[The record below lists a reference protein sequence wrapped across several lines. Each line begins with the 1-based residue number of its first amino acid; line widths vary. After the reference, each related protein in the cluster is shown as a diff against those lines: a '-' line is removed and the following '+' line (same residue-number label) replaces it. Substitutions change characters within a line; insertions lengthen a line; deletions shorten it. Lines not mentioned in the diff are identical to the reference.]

1 MKRTTFKTIFYL
13 KRQKENA
20 KGEVPI
26 YMRVTVKGDRAEVCI
41 QRYTLADNW
50 NQKTGRT
57 KARGTQATLLNEYL
71 QQCENRVY
79 EVQKELEHICRD
91 VTAAAIKARYNGAD
105 PDKRFLLKEFDT
117 FITKKAELVGKEIT
131 QATIQKYRMC
141 FSHLKD
147 YLKREH
153 QGKDIAMSSLTFE
166 VIDGFDHYLR
176 TEKNQQQNTAVKC
189 MGTLKGF
196 IRYAEN
202 NEWINRNPF
211 GKYRGKLKP
220 VDRGFL
226 TMEEL
231 NAIKDHSF
239 EVDRLQ
245 QVADAFLFCSF
256 TGLAYSDVKE
266 LTPAHLVRA
275 NDGSWMITKKRKK
288 THRQL
293 SIPLLATAVQ
303 LVEKYRKNPCRKMN
317 RVFPV
322 LSNQKMNAYLKE
334 VGDLCGITKEIS
346 SHLAR
351 HTFATTIALANNMP
365 IEVLSPILGH
375 STIPMTQHYARM
387 NTARMKAEMEKL
399 DKVLN
404 GGKTADAERL
414 KSLTTVFDLN

>member
-1 MKRTTFKTIFYL
+1 MKRSTFKIMLYL
-13 KRQKENA
+13 KRQNKNA
-20 KGEVPI
+20 KGEMPI
-26 YMRVTVKGDRAEVCI
+26 YMRVTVTGGRAEICL
-41 QRYTLADNW
+41 QRYVHPDNW
-50 NQKTGRT
+50 VQKIGRS
-57 KARGTQATLLNEYL
+57 KARSTPASLLNEYL

-79 EVQKELEHICRD
+79 EVQKELEHIGRD
-91 VTAAAIKARYNGAD
+91 VTASAIKARYNGAD
-105 PDKRFLLKEFDT
+105 PDKRFLLKEFDA

-131 QATIQKYRMC
+131 HATIQKYRMC

-147 YLKREH
+147 YLKREY
-153 QGKDIAMSSLTFE
+153 QEKDIALSSLTFE

-176 TEKNQQQNTAVKC
+176 TEKNQHQNTAVKT
-189 MGTLKGF
+189 MRTFKGF

-231 NAIKDHSF
+231 SGIKDYEF
-239 EVDRLQ
+239 KLDRLQ
-245 QVADAFLFCSF
+245 QVADAFLFCCF
-256 TGLAYSDVKE
+256 TGLAYSDIKE
-266 LTPAHLVRA
+266 LRPSHLIQA
-275 NDGSWMITKKRKK
+275 ADGSWMITKKRKK
-288 THRQL
+288 TNRQL

-317 RVFPV
+317 RVFPI

-351 HTFATTIALANNMP
+351 HTFATTVALANNMP
-365 IEVLSPILGH
+365 
-375 STIPMTQHYARM
+375 
-387 NTARMKAEMEKL
+387 
-399 DKVLN
+399 
-404 GGKTADAERL
+404 
-414 KSLTTVFDLN
+414 